1 MGCNPD
7 GSITIRTLGDYR
19 EFGYT
24 LSATCEAERC
34 NRRTLAVTLDDLIR
48 IFGEAW
54 DFIDTKPPI
63 KCTVCGSNR
72 ISYIVN
78 TNGMDG
84 RKTLGHST

>member
-1 MGCNPD
+1 MGRNPD

-24 LSATCEAERC
+24 LSATCEGERC
-34 NRRTLAVTLDDLIR
+34 NRRTLAVTLEDLIR
-48 IFGEAW
+48 IFGPEW
-54 DFIDTKPPI
+54 DAISHRLPI

-78 TNGMDG
+78 TNRMDS
-84 RKTLGHST
+84 RTLGHST